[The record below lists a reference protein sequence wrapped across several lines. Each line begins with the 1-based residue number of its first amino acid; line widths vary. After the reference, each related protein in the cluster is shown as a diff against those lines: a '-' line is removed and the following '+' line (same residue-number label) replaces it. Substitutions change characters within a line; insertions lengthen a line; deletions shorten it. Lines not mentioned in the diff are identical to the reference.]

1 MRTPDPS
8 LDAAAADAAADERTA
23 GAAPA
28 GPAPGAAPM
37 EGAASATPVVAF
49 FDVDNTLLRGASIYH
64 LGRGARRRGML
75 ALRDLVRFGWH
86 QARFV
91 AVGENGR
98 HLVGVRERA
107 LALVNGR
114 SERELEEIAE
124 EVYDD
129 FIAPRLWPETV
140 ELAREHLRAGHAV
153 WLITATPLVIA
164 RVIAARLGLTGAL
177 GTRLESRDG
186 RYTGA
191 LAGPM
196 LHGEHKATAAAALAD
211 GLDASLADC
220 FAYSDSR
227 NDIPLLELVGNRVVV
242 NPDALLARHAR
253 QQGWTTLRLRPSS
266 IRRAQRLI
274 RREAKPVRGRKKR
287 RT

>member
-1 MRTPDPS
+1 MCDADPS
-8 LDAAAADAAADERTA
+8 SAAV
-23 GAAPA
+23 PA
-28 GPAPGAAPM
+28 
-37 EGAASATPVVAF
+37 EGAASGTPIVAF

-75 ALRDLVRFGWH
+75 RLRDLVRFGWH

-107 LALVNGR
+107 LQLINGR
-114 SERELEEIAE
+114 SEQELEEIAE

-129 FIAPRLWPETV
+129 FIARRLWPETV
-140 ELAREHLRAGHAV
+140 ELAREHLRKGHEV
-153 WLITATPLVIA
+153 WLITATPLVVA

-177 GTRLESRDG
+177 GTRLESVDG
-186 RYTGA
+186 LYTGA

-196 LHGEHKATAAAALAD
+196 LHGEQKVTAATTLA
-211 GLDASLADC
+211 GFLDSNLADC
-220 FAYSDSR
+220 WAYSDSR

-253 QQGWTTLRLRPSS
+253 THGWSTLRLRPSS
-266 IRRAQRLI
+266 IRRARRLV
-274 RREAKPVRGRKKR
+274 RREARPARGKKKR